1 MADKKGNGTGA
12 LYLADLGY
20 PMLPAGATEQ
30 EKFDELQDYLFRLVE
45 ALRWTMG
52 HLDETNFNQNFFLDF
67 AVGEL
72 YKPLPVENFSIQVER
87 IDTNTVEAGDIGTM
101 DGSVVTVYWLEGFG
115 HQIHPHK
122 PTPQLTL
129 EATDGNLAEEK
140 TLEGVEITT
149 KHHDGPI

>member
-30 EKFDELQDYLFRLVE
+30 EKFNELQDYLFRLVE

-67 AVGEL
+67 AVGER
-72 YKPLPVENFSIQVER
+72 YEMLPMEFEVSVYR
-87 IDTNTVEAGDIGTM
+87 IDAYPVDAGVIGTLDGELATELWLGNVGTAFHPHYPTRTTTETA
-101 DGSVVTVYWLEGFG
+101 DGSMSDA
-115 HQIHPHK
+115 
-122 PTPQLTL
+122 LTMTGVMI
-129 EATDGNLAEEK
+129 EKGGN
-140 TLEGVEITT
+140 
-149 KHHDGPI
+149 

>member
-30 EKFDELQDYLFRLVE
+30 EKFNELQDYLFRLVE

-67 AVGEL
+67 AVGER
-72 YKPLPVENFSIQVER
+72 YEMLPMEFEVSVYR
-87 IDTNTVEAGDIGTM
+87 IDTYPVDAGVIGTLDGELATELWLENVGTAFHPHYPTATTTETA
-101 DGSVVTVYWLEGFG
+101 DGSMSDA
-115 HQIHPHK
+115 
-122 PTPQLTL
+122 LTMTGVMI
-129 EATDGNLAEEK
+129 EKGGN
-140 TLEGVEITT
+140 
-149 KHHDGPI
+149 